1 MEVQLMDLKEQVD
14 ASLGAESMVTQLAS
28 LKLELED
35 RVKLLEDEV
44 NELEALEQIQEQ
56 LIESNQE
63 LETDLREEIDKLGGQ
78 VKILEQHKNR
88 NTQSSKEPA
97 LAKTSGKFLASQQLP
112 LQLPKVS
119 CGNSIEYI

>member
-1 MEVQLMDLKEQVD
+1 M
-14 ASLGAESMVTQLAS
+14 ASTSGKAKATAS
-28 LKLELED
+28 TP
-35 RVKLLEDEV
+35 
-44 NELEALEQIQEQ
+44 
-56 LIESNQE
+56 SP
-63 LETDLREEIDKLGGQ
+63 
-78 VKILEQHKNR
+78 QHRNR